1 MPDPARIDQEQIQ
14 RHLQA
19 IMRPWSTDETQQ
31 PLVLELRVK
40 GDAVASL
47 LFGPKHIARSVEA
60 IAKREAIPD
69 GDTNTKP
76 LTAIWVTMNP
86 RDGAGHSDLSWGG
99 GNTTSAK
106 HIVRRYWMVIDV
118 DPIRE
123 TDTNSTDA
131 ELALAK
137 AVADDIQIW
146 LAAQGWPAPMRV
158 MSGNGHH
165 LWYGVDLEPETD
177 IIKRALEALHQ
188 KFSTD
193 AAKVDTKLSDAPR
206 VVKVAG
212 TVARKAPH
220 TAERPQRVATL
231 LHEPQTHPLVTTAQL
246 EAVAGE
252 RPATPAPWTHTPQ
265 QPSGRGGQPSR
276 YYNDGI
282 ISRARKYLSAMDPS
296 IQGQQGSDRAYA
308 AATALVH
315 GFELDPDTALQLLR
329 EDFNPRCVPPWSEK
343 ELQHKV
349 DDAQNKPHDRP
360 RGWLRGSD
368 STPMHTTTQQTGQL
382 ACLLADAQLREFE
395 MCVLRARLF
404 MPHNLV
410 QSVIEGKL
418 RHYSWSCTEAAAAV
432 MQIPPTTRP
441 TRTHLLARGC
451 PAADVATLTDG
462 AEESVDGVLAC
473 VTKLAQHDKA
483 RREMLNRTK
492 LAEMVRK
499 GHSAS
504 EMMDELRHQAQA
516 ERQAAG
522 ADIRMG
528 SAVLDGLFE
537 QTAARHGP
545 KLLQGL
551 DCGLTCVN
559 TMTDGLRG
567 LALFAA
573 KPGIGKS
580 NLLLQLMRGTLQK
593 NPDCVVVYF
602 SFEMSPLTLYQ
613 RMLSA
618 TSGVPFRDV
627 VKGDPDHQPE
637 LGAKLQLWLPEDK
650 AHKVMEARG
659 KLGDVANRMLLHDA
673 RQCGPVTQDYLVGMV
688 DAAKRSSG
696 CSQALV
702 LFDSFQSAAFVPPT
716 GQQRGFGS
724 DVERDNHAITV
735 LRAAQAQTGCAWVAI
750 SEANKAGLDGEEMQS
765 VRGTARL
772 LYQPDFVATLR
783 ALPGSVKAALEGA
796 AADQYTD
803 DHRAALRL
811 TMLKARDGGSCCDAW
826 LIHEWD
832 KNSVIE
838 ANANEG
844 SKFTKAMAKIDTKP
858 DPKK

>member
-1 MPDPARIDQEQIQ
+1 MPDPARIDPEQIQ

-19 IMRPWSTDETQQ
+19 IMRPWSTDETPQ

-47 LFGPKHIARSVEA
+47 LFGPKHIARCVEA
-60 IAKREAIPD
+60 ITKREAIPD
-69 GDTNTKP
+69 GDTTTKP

-106 HIVRRYWMVIDV
+106 HVVRRYWMVIDV

-123 TDTNSTDA
+123 RDTNSTDA
-131 ELALAK
+131 ELAQAK

-177 IIKRALEALHQ
+177 IIKRVLETLHQ
-188 KFSTD
+188 RFSND

-231 LHEPQTHPLVTTAQL
+231 LHVPQTHPLVTTAQL

-265 QPSGRGGQPSR
+265 QQSGQDGRR
-276 YYNDGI
+276 YHNADI
-282 ISRARKYLSAMDPS
+282 ISRARKYLSVMDPS

-308 AATALVH
+308 AATAMVH

-360 RGWLRGSD
+360 CGWLRGSD
-368 STPMHTTTQQTGQL
+368 STPMHTTPPPTGQL
-382 ACLLADAQLREFE
+382 AGLLADARLREFE

-410 QSVIEGKL
+410 QPAIEGKL

-432 MQIPPTTRP
+432 MQIPATTRP
-441 TRTHLLARGC
+441 TRTHLLAKGC
-451 PAADVATLTDG
+451 PTADADTLTDG
-462 AEESVDGVLAC
+462 VEESVDGVLAC
-473 VTKLAQHDKA
+473 VEQLAQHDKA
-483 RREMLNRTK
+483 RREIQNRTK
-492 LAEMVRK
+492 LAEMLQK

-504 EMMDELRHQAQA
+504 EIMDELRRQEQAKQ
-516 ERQAAG
+516 QAAG
-522 ADIRMG
+522 AEVQMG
-528 SAVLDGLFE
+528 STVLDRLFE
-537 QTAARHGP
+537 LTAERHGA

-551 DCGLTCVN
+551 DCGLKCLN
-559 TMTDGLRG
+559 DMTDGLRG

-580 NLLLQLMRGTLQK
+580 NLLLQMMRGTLRA

-618 TSGVPFRDV
+618 ASGVPFRDV
-627 VKGDPDHQPE
+627 VKGDPDYQPD
-637 LGAKLQLWLPEDK
+637 LGAKLRLWLPEDK
-650 AHKVMEARG
+650 ARKVMQAQV
-659 KLGDVANRMLLHDA
+659 KLGEVANRMLLHDA
-673 RQCGPVTQDYLVGMV
+673 RQCGPVTQAYLVGV
-688 DAAKRSSG
+688 VEAAKRSSG

-735 LRAAQAQTGCAWVAI
+735 LRAAQAQTECAWVAI

-783 ALPGSVKAALEGA
+783 ALPGSVEAALKSA
-796 AADQYTD
+796 TADEYTE

-811 TMLKARDGGSCCDAW
+811 TMLKARDGGRCCDAW

-832 KNSVIE
+832 MNRVIE
-838 ANANEG
+838 AGVSDG
-844 SKFTKAMAKIDTKP
+844 SVFTKAMAAIDARKKP
-858 DPKK
+858 